1 LRQGLETGMVANM
14 LVTKNLA
21 LNKVAHV
28 LAYLKIEIASHR
40 DQVLLQLFVPARISA
55 PHSCPTNGVFADG

>member
-1 LRQGLETGMVANM
+1 MVANM

-28 LAYLKIEIASHR
+28 LAYLKIEIGSHR
-40 DQVLLQLFVPARISA
+40 DQVLLQRVVPAKTYA
-55 PHSCPTNGVFADG
+55 PHICPIRGAFADH

>member
-1 LRQGLETGMVANM
+1 MMANM

-21 LNKVAHV
+21 FNKVAHV

-40 DQVLLQLFVPARISA
+40 DQVLLQRYLPARTSA
-55 PHSCPTNGVFADG
+55 PHSCPTSGVFADG